1 MHFFRWTS
9 CLLLLFASTLS
20 LAQSSVEGQVKSATG
35 SPVPGAQV
43 SCSRPDAAAP
53 IQKAVTDAEGRFRF
67 TAMEGGQY
75 IVNTEAAGFFT
86 NNYHLVLPPRE
97 PVSLTI
103 QLTPRTAVEETVEVR
118 GESPTIDPNKTGSS
132 QTFTHE
138 QLERLPDPMAETTSN
153 LVANLMPGA
162 SQSHDNF
169 INVRGNEFSLHEFIN
184 GVSFLENT
192 QPQFS
197 PGVSPQI
204 FEVVDLMTGGF
215 TSEYGNRFGGVLDI
229 TTRSGR
235 NMNGHG
241 SLDFRGATQDT
252 YDLNGEYGGVA
263 GKLGYYVFADGFTAG
278 RFLDPP
284 DAIELNDFG
293 SGLRGT
299 TQLDWASGH
308 NSLKL
313 LLMGSGANFQ
323 QPNLPEDQE
332 AGRDASRRVR
342 QQTAIL
348 TWGHTFSPGAVLS
361 SSIYQRIGSD
371 NILPTSDPDTPLS
384 IGSRSTLTVG
394 AKSDLIYLWH
404 GHVLKTGIDL
414 TRLRELESFFI
425 DGRGDAEIFSLDA
438 SGVFSF
444 RGGVKGGQAGIYL
457 QDHFSPF
464 KNFIVDA
471 GVRYDYFDLVDT
483 HVQASPRIGVAYHI
497 KRTKSVI
504 RGSYNRLFS
513 PPPIEYS
520 LLASFIGNNAADPD
534 QRVGNVRAYTQNYFE
549 LGWQQELHRQVG
561 LEVDA
566 YTHSGHNSFENHEI
580 GISRLFLPINFHAAR
595 SSGADV
601 VLNVRSLERL
611 GVSARLQYTVARTF
625 FYGPVTGGFTGDE
638 PLAPG
643 ERIQPAFDQTHT
655 ATANLFYRSSRWRNS
670 WIGTALRYGSGTIVE
685 RGPRL
690 DQHLTADLAAG
701 FNLWKVESRR
711 LDLELDATNLTD
723 NRYKV
728 SKESEEIPV
737 QFAPSRT
744 LGGSLK
750 LHF

>member
-1 MHFFRWTS
+1 MRFFRWTS
-9 CLLLLFASTLS
+9 CLLLLFASTLA
-20 LAQSSVEGQVKSATG
+20 LGQSSLEGQVKSANG
-35 SPVPGAQV
+35 SPISGAQV
-43 SCSRPDAAAP
+43 SVSRPDAAAP
-53 IQKAVTDAEGRFRF
+53 LQKAVTDAEGRFRF
-67 TAMEGGQY
+67 LAMEGGQY
-75 IVNTEAAGFFT
+75 IVNADASGFFT
-86 NNYHLVLPPRE
+86 NSYRLVLRPRE

-103 QLTPRTAVEETVEVR
+103 QLAPRTAVKETVDVR
-118 GESPTIDPNKTGSS
+118 GESQTIDPNKTGSS
-132 QTFTHE
+132 QTFTRE
-138 QLERLPDPMAETTSN
+138 QLERLPSPMTETTSN

-204 FEVVDLMTGGF
+204 FEVVDFITGGF

-235 NMNGHG
+235 NMDGHG

-252 YDLNGEYGGVA
+252 YDLNGDYGGVA
-263 GKLGYYVFADGFTAG
+263 GKLGYYLFADGFTSG

-284 DAIELNDFG
+284 DARELNDFG

-299 TQLDWASGH
+299 TQLDWASGN

-371 NILPTSDPDTPLS
+371 HILPTSDPDTPLS
-384 IGSRSTLTVG
+384 AGSRSTLTVG

-444 RGGVKGGQAGIYL
+444 HGGVKGGQAGLYL

-497 KRTKSVI
+497 QKTKSVI

-549 LGWQQELHRQVG
+549 LGWQQELPRQVG

-580 GISRLFLPINFHAAR
+580 GISRLFLPINFHTAR

-601 VLNVRSLERL
+601 VLNVRGLERRGL
-611 GVSARLQYTVARTF
+611 SARLQYTVARTF

-638 PLAPG
+638 PLDPG

-655 ATANLFYRSSRWRNS
+655 GTANLFYRASRWRNS

>member
-1 MHFFRWTS
+1 MSVARWIVF
-9 CLLLLFASTLS
+9 LLLMFAVSFS
-20 LAQSSVEGQVKSATG
+20 MAQSSVEGVVKTSAG
-35 SPVPGAQV
+35 APVPAAQV
-43 SCSRPDAAAP
+43 SLTHAGASTPA
-53 IQKAVTDAEGRFRF
+53 QKTVADAEGRFHF
-67 TAMEGGQY
+67 AAVDGGQY
-75 IVNTEAAGFFT
+75 VLRTEASGFFISE
-86 NNYHLVLPPRE
+86 YRLVLRPRE

-103 QLTPRTAVEETVEVR
+103 ELALQTAVRENVEVKA
-118 GESPTIDPNKTGSS
+118 EFQTIDPDKTGSS
-132 QTFTHE
+132 QTFTRQ
-138 QLERLPDPMAETTSN
+138 QLDRLPDPLVENTSN

-169 INVRGNEFSLHEFIN
+169 INVRGNEFSLHEFVN

-197 PGVSPQI
+197 PGASPQI
-204 FEVVDLMTGGF
+204 FETVDLMTGGF
-215 TSEYGNRFGGVLDI
+215 TAEYGNRFGGVLDI

-235 NMNGHG
+235 NMQGHG
-241 SLDFRGATQDT
+241 ALNFRGATQDN
-252 YDLNGEYGGVA
+252 YDLNAEYGGSS
-263 GKLGYYVFADGFTAG
+263 GKLGYYVFADGFTSG

-284 DAIELNDFG
+284 DAIELHDFG

-299 TQLDWASGH
+299 TQLDWVSQTD
-308 NSLKL
+308 SFKL
-313 LLMGSGANFQ
+313 LLMGSGASFQ

-332 AGRDASRRVR
+332 VGRDPSRHLR

-348 TWGHTFSPGAVLS
+348 TWGHTFSPNTLLS
-361 SSIYQRIGSD
+361 SSVYQRIGSD
-371 NILPTSDPDTPLS
+371 RILPTSDPDTPVS

-394 AKSDLIYLWH
+394 AKSDVIHLWH
-404 GHVLKTGIDL
+404 GHVLKAGIDL

-444 RGGVKGGQAGIYL
+444 NGGVKGGQAGVYL

-464 KNFIVDA
+464 KNLTVDA

-483 HVQASPRIGVAYHI
+483 HVQASPRIGMAYHI
-497 KRTKSVI
+497 ARTKTVLH
-504 RGSYNRLFS
+504 GAYNRLFS
-513 PPPIEYS
+513 PPPLEYS

-549 LGWQQELHRQVG
+549 VGVQQELHPQVG

-580 GISRLFLPINFHAAR
+580 GISRLFLPINFHTAR

-601 VLNVRSLERL
+601 ILNVRNLERL

-638 PLAPG
+638 PLDPG

-655 ATANLFYRSSRWRNS
+655 GTANLFYCNRWRNS

-701 FNLWKVESRR
+701 FNMWKVENRR

-723 NRYKV
+723 NRYQV
-728 SKESEEIPV
+728 SKESEEIPI

-750 LHF
+750 FHF

>member
-1 MHFFRWTS
+1 MRTRLWVS
-9 CLLLLFASTLS
+9 LLVIVLAAPFC
-20 LAQSSVEGQVKSATG
+20 LAQSSVEGVVKTAAG
-35 SPVPGAQV
+35 APVSGAQV
-43 SCSRPDAAAP
+43 SLTHAGASTPA
-53 IQKAVTDAEGRFRF
+53 QKTVADAEGRFHF
-67 TAMEGGQY
+67 ATVEGGQY
-75 IVNTEAAGFFT
+75 VVRTEAPGFFT
-86 NNYHLVLPPRE
+86 SDYQLVLRPRE
-97 PVSLTI
+97 PVSLSI
-103 QLTPRTAVEETVEVR
+103 ELAPKTAVQESVEVKAQ
-118 GESPTIDPNKTGSS
+118 SQTIDPDKTGSS
-132 QTFTHE
+132 QTFTRQ
-138 QLERLPDPMAETTSN
+138 QLERLPDPLVETTSN

-192 QPQFS
+192 QPQFG

-204 FEVVDLMTGGF
+204 FETVDLMTGGF

-235 NMNGHG
+235 NMQGHG
-241 SLDFRGATQDT
+241 SVNFRGATQDN
-252 YDLNGEYGGVA
+252 YDLNAEYGGAA
-263 GKLGYYVFADGFTAG
+263 GKLGYYVFADGFTSG

-293 SGLRGT
+293 SGLRGA
-299 TQLDWASGH
+299 TQFDWASGKD
-308 NSLKL
+308 SFKL

-332 AGRDASRRVR
+332 VGRDPSRHLR
-342 QQTAIL
+342 QQTGIL
-348 TWGHTFSPGAVLS
+348 TWGHTFSPSTVLS
-361 SSIYQRIGSD
+361 TSVYQRIGSD
-371 NILPTSDPDTPLS
+371 RILPTSDPDTPVS

-394 AKSDLIYLWH
+394 AKSDLVHLWH
-404 GHVLKTGIDL
+404 GHVIKAGIDL

-444 RGGVKGGQAGIYL
+444 SGGLKGGQAGVYL

-464 KNFIVDA
+464 KNLTVDA
-471 GVRYDYFDLVDT
+471 GLRYDYFDLVDT
-483 HVQASPRIGVAYHI
+483 HVQTSPRVGMAYHI
-497 KRTKSVI
+497 TRTKSVVHAA
-504 RGSYNRLFS
+504 YNRLFS
-513 PPPIEYS
+513 PPPLEYS
-520 LLASFIGNNAADPD
+520 LLASFIGNFAADPD

-549 LGWQQELHRQVG
+549 VGIQQELHPQVA

-580 GISRLFLPINFHAAR
+580 GISRLFLPINFHTAR

-601 VLNVRSLERL
+601 VLNVRNLERL

-638 PLAPG
+638 PLEPG

-655 ATANLFYRSSRWRNS
+655 GTANLFYRNRWRNS
-670 WIGTALRYGSGTIVE
+670 WIGTAMRYGSGTIVE
-685 RGPRL
+685 HGPRL
-690 DQHLTADLAAG
+690 DQHLTADLSAG
-701 FNLWKVESRR
+701 FNLWNVESRR

-723 NRYKV
+723 NRYKI
-728 SKESEEIPV
+728 SKESEEIPI

-750 LHF
+750 FHF

>member
-1 MHFFRWTS
+1 MFVSRWIVF
-9 CLLLLFASTLS
+9 LVLLFAVSFS
-20 LAQSSVEGQVKSATG
+20 AAQSNVEGVIKTAAG
-35 SPVPGAQV
+35 APVSGAQV
-43 SCSRPDAAAP
+43 FLTHAGASAP
-53 IQKAVTDAEGRFRF
+53 AQKAVADADGRFHF
-67 TAMEGGQY
+67 SAVDGGQY
-75 IVNTEAAGFFT
+75 VLRTEASGFFT
-86 NNYHLVLPPRE
+86 SEYQLVLRPRE
-97 PVSLTI
+97 PVFLTI
-103 QLTPRTAVEETVEVR
+103 ELAPKTAVRESVEVKAEFR
-118 GESPTIDPNKTGSS
+118 TIDPDKTGSS
-132 QTFTHE
+132 QTFTHQ
-138 QLERLPDPMAETTSN
+138 QLERLPDPLVENTSN

-169 INVRGNEFSLHEFIN
+169 INVRGNEFSLHEFVN

-197 PGVSPQI
+197 PGASPQI
-204 FEVVDLMTGGF
+204 FETVDLMTGGF
-215 TSEYGNRFGGVLDI
+215 TAEYGNRFGGVLDI

-235 NMNGHG
+235 NMQGHG
-241 SLDFRGATQDT
+241 SLNFRGATQDN
-252 YDLNGEYGGVA
+252 YDLNAEYGGSS
-263 GKLGYYVFADGFTAG
+263 GKLGYYVFADGFTSG

-284 DAIELNDFG
+284 AAIELHDFG
-293 SGLRGT
+293 SALRGT
-299 TQLDWASGH
+299 TQLDWVSGKD
-308 NSLKL
+308 SFKF

-323 QPNLPEDQE
+323 QPNLPEDQ
-332 AGRDASRRVR
+332 AVGRNPSRHLR

-348 TWGHTFSPGAVLS
+348 TWGHTFSPNTLLS
-361 SSIYQRIGSD
+361 SSVYQRVGSD
-371 NILPTSDPDTPLS
+371 RILPTSDPDTPLS

-394 AKSDLIYLWH
+394 AKSDVIHLWH
-404 GHVLKTGIDL
+404 GHVFKAGVDL

-444 RGGVKGGQAGIYL
+444 RGGVKGGQAGVYL

-464 KNFIVDA
+464 KNLTVDA

-483 HVQASPRIGVAYHI
+483 HVQASPRAGLAYHI
-497 KRTKSVI
+497 NRTKSVLHA
-504 RGSYNRLFS
+504 SYNRLFS

-520 LLASFIGNNAADPD
+520 LLASFIGNNAADPA
-534 QRVGNVRAYTQNYFE
+534 QRVGDVRAYTQNYFE
-549 LGWQQELHRQVG
+549 VGVQQELHPQVG

-580 GISRLFLPINFHAAR
+580 GISRLFLPINFHTAR

-601 VLNVRSLERL
+601 ILNVRSLERL
-611 GVSARLQYTVARTF
+611 GVSARFQYTVARTF

-638 PLAPG
+638 PLDPG
-643 ERIQPAFDQTHT
+643 QRIQPAFDQTHT
-655 ATANLFYRSSRWRNS
+655 GTANLFYRSHWRDS

-701 FNLWKVESRR
+701 FNMWKVESRR

-728 SKESEEIPV
+728 SKESEEIPI

-750 LHF
+750 FRF

>member
-1 MHFFRWTS
+1 LRTVRWIS
-9 CLLLLFASTLS
+9 LVFLVLAASLCV
-20 LAQSSVEGQVKSATG
+20 AQSSVEGVVRNTAG
-35 SPVPGAQV
+35 APVPAAHVSLVHEGNSAPAQTAV
-43 SCSRPDAAAP
+43 ADAG
-53 IQKAVTDAEGRFRF
+53 GRFHF
-67 TAMEGGQY
+67 SAVNGGQY
-75 IVNTEAAGFFT
+75 VIKTEAQGFFPRD
-86 NNYHLVLPPRE
+86 YQMVLPPRE
-97 PVSLTI
+97 TVSLTI
-103 QLTPRTAVEETVEVR
+103 ELAPRTTVRENVEVTAQYQ
-118 GESPTIDPNKTGSS
+118 TIDPGKTGSS
-132 QTFTHE
+132 QTFSHQ
-138 QLERLPDPMAETTSN
+138 QLERLPDPMVENTSN

-197 PGVSPQI
+197 PGASPQI
-204 FEVVDLMTGGF
+204 FETVDLMTGGF
-215 TSEYGNRFGGVLDI
+215 TAQYGNRFGGVLDI
-229 TTRSGR
+229 TTRSGADMR
-235 NMNGHG
+235 DHG
-241 SLDFRGATQDT
+241 SVNFRGATQDN
-252 YDLNGEYGGVA
+252 YDLNADFGGSVK
-263 GKLGYYVFADGFTAG
+263 KLNYYVFADGFTSG

-284 DAIELNDFG
+284 NAIELHDFG
-293 SGLRGT
+293 SALRGT
-299 TQLDWASGH
+299 TQLDWTTGKDSF
-308 NSLKL
+308 KL

-323 QPNLPEDQE
+323 QPNLPEDQDV
-332 AGRDASRRVR
+332 GRDPSRHLR

-348 TWGHTFSPGAVLS
+348 TWGHAFSPDTVLS
-361 SSIYQRIGSD
+361 SSIYQRIGGD
-371 NILPTSDPDTPLS
+371 RILPTSDSDTPLS

-394 AKSDLIYLWH
+394 AKSDLIQLWH
-404 GHVLKTGIDL
+404 GHVFKAGVDL

-425 DGRGDAEIFSLDA
+425 DGRGDAEIFNLDS

-444 RGGVKGGQAGIYL
+444 RGGLKGGQAGVYL

-464 KNFIVDA
+464 KNVTIDA
-471 GVRYDYFDLVDT
+471 GARYDHFDLVDT
-483 HVQASPRIGVAYHI
+483 HVQLSPRVGVAYHI
-497 KRTKSVI
+497 ARTKSVLHA
-504 RGSYNRLFS
+504 SYNRLFS
-513 PPPIEYS
+513 PPPLEYS
-520 LLASFIGNNAADPD
+520 LLASFIGNNAADPG

-549 LGWQQELHRQVG
+549 VGVQQELHPQVA

-566 YTHSGHNSFENHEI
+566 YTHTGHNSFENHEI
-580 GISRLFLPINFHAAR
+580 GISRLFLPINFHTAR

-601 VLNVRSLERL
+601 ILNVRNLEHL
-611 GVSARLQYTVARTF
+611 GVSARLQYTLARTY

-638 PLAPG
+638 PLDPG

-655 ATANLFYRSSRWRNS
+655 GTANLFYRNRWRDS

-690 DQHLTADLAAG
+690 DQHLTADLSTG
-701 FNLWKVESRR
+701 FTMWNMESRR

-750 LHF
+750 FHF

>member
-1 MHFFRWTS
+1 MRKSLCFT
-9 CLLLLFASTLS
+9 LFNILAVSFS
-20 LAQSSVEGQVKSATG
+20 MAQSTVEGVIKGSAGT
-35 SPVPGAQV
+35 PVAAAQV
-43 SCSRPDAAAP
+43 TLTHAGATEPAQKTAA
-53 IQKAVTDAEGRFRF
+53 DAEGRFHF
-67 TAMEGGQY
+67 AAVEGGQY
-75 IVNTEAAGFFT
+75 VVRTEAAGFFVSE
-86 NNYHLVLPPRE
+86 YQLVLRPRE

-103 QLTPRTAVEETVEVR
+103 ELAPKATVRENVEVR
-118 GESPTIDPNKTGSS
+118 AESQTIDPDKTGSS
-132 QTFTHE
+132 QTFTRQ
-138 QLERLPDPMAETTSN
+138 QLDRLPDPLVENTSS

-169 INVRGNEFSLHEFIN
+169 INVRGNEFSLHEFVN

-204 FEVVDLMTGGF
+204 FEDVDLMTGGF
-215 TSEYGNRFGGVLDI
+215 TAEYSNRFGGVLDI

-235 NMNGHG
+235 TMQGHG
-241 SLDFRGATQDT
+241 SVNFRGATQDN
-252 YDLNGEYGGVA
+252 YDLNADYGGA
-263 GKLGYYVFADGFTAG
+263 SGKFGYYIFADGFTSG

-284 DAIELNDFG
+284 DAIELHDFG

-299 TQLDWASGH
+299 TQLDWASGK

-313 LLMGSGANFQ
+313 LLMGSGANFE

-332 AGRDASRRVR
+332 VGRDPDRHLR

-348 TWGHTFSPGAVLS
+348 TWGHSFSPNTILS
-361 SSIYQRIGSD
+361 SSIYQRVGSD
-371 NILPTSDPDTPLS
+371 RILPTSDPDTPVS

-394 AKSDLIYLWH
+394 GKTDLVHLWH
-404 GHVLKTGIDL
+404 GHVIKAGIDL

-425 DGRGDAEIFSLDA
+425 DGRGDAEIFSLDS

-444 RGGVKGGQAGIYL
+444 SGGLKGGQAGLYV

-464 KNFIVDA
+464 KNLTVDA
-471 GVRYDYFDLVDT
+471 GVRYDHFDLVDT
-483 HVQASPRIGVAYHI
+483 HVQASPRIGLACHI
-497 KRTKSVI
+497 ARTKTVLH
-504 RGSYNRLFS
+504 GAYNRLFS

-520 LLASFIGNNAADPD
+520 LLASFIGNNAADAD

-549 LGWQQELHRQVG
+549 VGIQQELHPQVG

-580 GISRLFLPINFHAAR
+580 GISRLFLPINFHTAR

-601 VLNVRSLERL
+601 VLNVRNLERL
-611 GVSARLQYTVARTF
+611 GVSARVQYTVARTY

-638 PLAPG
+638 PLDPG

-655 ATANLFYRSSRWRNS
+655 GTANLFYRSRWRSS

-685 RGPRL
+685 HGPRL
-690 DQHLTADLAAG
+690 DQHLTADLSAG
-701 FNLWKVESRR
+701 FNLWRVEAHR
-711 LDLELDATNLTD
+711 LDMELDATNLTD
-723 NRYKV
+723 NRYRI
-728 SKESEEIPV
+728 SKESEEIPI

-750 LHF
+750 FHF

>member
-1 MHFFRWTS
+1 MHAFRWT
-9 CLLLLFASTLS
+9 LFLVLVLTAPFA
-20 LAQSSVEGQVKSATG
+20 LAQSSVEGQVKSASG
-35 SPVPGAQV
+35 SPIVGARI
-43 SCSRPDAAAP
+43 SLTHAGITTP
-53 IQKAVTDAEGRFRF
+53 IQQTVTDAEGRFHF
-67 TAMEGGQY
+67 AAVEGGQY
-75 IVNTEAAGFFT
+75 AVKTEASGFFT
-86 NNYHLVLPPRE
+86 SSYQLVLRPRE
-97 PVSLTI
+97 PVSLAI
-103 QLTPRTAVEETVEVR
+103 QLSTRTAVQESIEVR
-118 GESPTIDPNKTGSS
+118 AESQTIDPAKTGSS
-132 QTFTHE
+132 QTFSHE
-138 QLERLPDPMAETTSN
+138 QLERLPDPLTENTST

-192 QPQFS
+192 QPQFG
-197 PGVSPQI
+197 PGISPQI
-204 FEVVDLMTGGF
+204 FETVDLMTGGF
-215 TSEYGNRFGGVLDI
+215 TPEYGNRFGGVLDI

-235 NMNGHG
+235 TMQGHG
-241 SLDFRGATQDT
+241 SLNFLGATQDN
-252 YDLNGEYGGVA
+252 YDLNGEYGGSK
-263 GKLGYYVFADGFTAG
+263 GKLGYYVFADGFASG

-284 DAIELNDFG
+284 NAIEFNDFG

-299 TQLDWASGH
+299 TQLDWISGKD
-308 NSLKL
+308 SFKL

-323 QPNLPEDQE
+323 QPNLPEDQA
-332 AGRDASRRVR
+332 AGRDASRRLR
-342 QQTAIL
+342 QQTGIL
-348 TWGHTFSPGAVLS
+348 TWGHTFSPDTILS

-371 NILPTSDPDTPLS
+371 RILPTSDPDTPLS
-384 IGSRSTLTVG
+384 IGSRSTLTLGV
-394 AKSDLIYLWH
+394 KSDVIHLWR
-404 GHVLKTGIDL
+404 GHVVKAGVDL

-425 DGRGDAEIFSLDA
+425 DGRGDAEIFNLDA

-444 RGGVKGGQAGIYL
+444 SGGVKGGQAGMYL

-464 KNFIVDA
+464 RNLTVDA
-471 GVRYDYFDLVDT
+471 GLRYDYFDLVDT
-483 HVQASPRIGVAYHI
+483 HVQVSPRIGIAYHI
-497 KRTKSVI
+497 TRTKSVI
-504 RGSYNRLFS
+504 HGAYNRLFS
-513 PPPIEYS
+513 PPPLEYS

-549 LGWQQELHRQVG
+549 AGIGQELHRKIS
-561 LEVDA
+561 LELA
-566 YTHSGHNSFENHEI
+566 GWTHTGHNSFENHEI
-580 GISRLFLPINFHAAR
+580 SISRLFLPINFHTAR

-601 VLNVRSLERL
+601 ILNVRNLERT
-611 GVSARLQYTVARTF
+611 GISARLQYTVSRTF

-638 PLAPG
+638 PLSPG

-655 ATANLFYRSSRWRNS
+655 GTANLFYRSHWRNF

-690 DQHLTADLAAG
+690 NQHLTSDLAAG
-701 FNLWKVESRR
+701 FTMWNVESRR
-711 LDLELDATNLTD
+711 LDFELNATNLTD

-750 LHF
+750 FHF

>member
-1 MHFFRWTS
+1 LSTVRWIS
-9 CLLLLFASTLS
+9 LVFVVLAASLCV
-20 LAQSSVEGQVKSATG
+20 AQSSVEGVVRNTAG
-35 SPVPGAQV
+35 APVPAAHVSLIHAGNSAPAQT
-43 SCSRPDAAAP
+43 AMA
-53 IQKAVTDAEGRFRF
+53 DAEGRFHF
-67 TAMEGGQY
+67 SAVNGGQY
-75 IVNTEAAGFFT
+75 VIKTEAQGFFPRD
-86 NNYHLVLPPRE
+86 YQMVLPPRE
-97 PVSLTI
+97 TVSLTI
-103 QLTPRTAVEETVEVR
+103 ELAPRTTVRENVEVTAQYQ
-118 GESPTIDPNKTGSS
+118 TIDPGKTGSS
-132 QTFTHE
+132 QTFSHQ
-138 QLERLPDPMAETTSN
+138 QLERLPDPMVENTSN

-197 PGVSPQI
+197 PGASPQI
-204 FEVVDLMTGGF
+204 FETVDLMTGGF
-215 TSEYGNRFGGVLDI
+215 TAQYGNRFGGVLDI
-229 TTRSGR
+229 TTRSGAD
-235 NMNGHG
+235 MQDHG
-241 SLDFRGATQDT
+241 SVNFRGATQDN
-252 YDLNGEYGGVA
+252 YDLNADFGGSVK
-263 GKLGYYVFADGFTAG
+263 KLNYYVFADGFTSG

-284 DAIELNDFG
+284 NAIELHDFG
-293 SGLRGT
+293 SALRGT
-299 TQLDWASGH
+299 TQLDWASGKD
-308 NSLKL
+308 SFKL

-323 QPNLPEDQE
+323 QPNLPEDQD
-332 AGRDASRRVR
+332 AGRDPSRHLR

-348 TWGHTFSPGAVLS
+348 TWGHTFSPDTVLS
-361 SSIYQRIGSD
+361 SSIYQRIGGD
-371 NILPTSDPDTPLS
+371 RILPTSDPDTPLS

-394 AKSDLIYLWH
+394 AKSDLIQLWH
-404 GHVLKTGIDL
+404 GHVFKAGVDL

-425 DGRGDAEIFSLDA
+425 DGRGDAEIFNLDS

-444 RGGVKGGQAGIYL
+444 RGGLKGGQAGVYL

-464 KNFIVDA
+464 KNVTIDA
-471 GVRYDYFDLVDT
+471 GVRYDHFDLVDT
-483 HVQASPRIGVAYHI
+483 HVQLSPRVGVAYHI
-497 KRTKSVI
+497 TRTKSVLHA
-504 RGSYNRLFS
+504 SYNRLFS
-513 PPPIEYS
+513 PPPLEYS

-549 LGWQQELHRQVG
+549 VGVQQELHPQVA

-566 YTHSGHNSFENHEI
+566 YTHTGHNSFENHEI
-580 GISRLFLPINFHAAR
+580 GISRLFLPINFHTAR

-601 VLNVRSLERL
+601 ILNVRNLEHL
-611 GVSARLQYTVARTF
+611 GVSARLQYTLARTY

-638 PLAPG
+638 PLDPG

-655 ATANLFYRSSRWRNS
+655 GTANLFYRNRWRNS

-690 DQHLTADLAAG
+690 DQHLTGDLSTG
-701 FNLWKVESRR
+701 FTMWNMESRR

-750 LHF
+750 FHF

>member
-1 MHFFRWTS
+1 MRMSSWFF
-9 CLLLLFASTLS
+9 LLLVFLATPFA
-20 LAQSSVEGQVKSATG
+20 LAQSSVEGVVRSAAG
-35 SPVPGAQV
+35 AAVSGAQV
-43 SCSRPDAAAP
+43 SLTYSGASTPA
-53 IQKAVTDAEGRFRF
+53 QKAVSNAEGRFQF
-67 TAMEGGQY
+67 TSVEGGQY
-75 IVNTEAAGFFT
+75 VVRTEASGFFT
-86 NNYHLVLPPRE
+86 SEYHMVLRPRE
-97 PVSLTI
+97 PVSLSI
-103 QLTPRTAVEETVEVR
+103 ELAPRVAARESVEVK
-118 GESPTIDPNKTGSS
+118 GSAQTIDPDKTASS
-132 QTFTHE
+132 QTFTRQ
-138 QLERLPDPMAETTSN
+138 QLDLLPDPLVENTSN
-153 LVANLMPGA
+153 LVANLMPGT

-192 QPQFS
+192 QPQFA
-197 PGVSPQI
+197 PGVSPRI
-204 FEVVDLMTGGF
+204 FEDVDLMTGGF

-235 NMNGHG
+235 SVQGHG
-241 SLDFRGATQDT
+241 SVGFRGATQDN
-252 YDLNGEYGGVA
+252 YDLNAEYGGA
-263 GKLGYYVFADGFTAG
+263 SGQLGYYGFVDGFTSG

-293 SGLRGT
+293 KGLQGAG
-299 TQLDWASGH
+299 QLDWTHGKDTF
-308 NSLKL
+308 KL

-332 AGRDASRRVR
+332 VGRDASRRLR
-342 QQTAIL
+342 QQTGIL
-348 TWGHTFSPGAVLS
+348 TWGHTFSPSTVLS

-371 NILPTSDPDTPLS
+371 RILPTSDPDTPLS
-384 IGSRSTLTVG
+384 IGSRSTLTFG
-394 AKSDLIYLWH
+394 AKSDLTHLWR
-404 GHVLKTGIDL
+404 GHVIKTGIDL

-425 DGRGDAEIFSLDA
+425 DGRGDEEIFALDDT
-438 SGVFSF
+438 GVFSF
-444 RGGVKGGQAGIYL
+444 NGGVKGGQVGIYL

-464 KNFIVDA
+464 KNVTVDA

-497 KRTKSVI
+497 ARTKTVLH
-504 RGSYNRLFS
+504 GAYNRLFS

-520 LLASFIGNNAADPD
+520 LLASFIGNNAAEED

-549 LGWQQELHRQVG
+549 LGIQQELHPQVA

-601 VLNVRSLERL
+601 ILNVRNLERQ
-611 GVSARLQYTVARTF
+611 GVTARLQYTVARTF

-638 PLAPG
+638 PLEPG

-655 ATANLFYRSSRWRNS
+655 GTANLFYRNRWRNS

-685 RGPRL
+685 NGPRL
-690 DQHLTADLAAG
+690 DQHLTADFSAG
-701 FNLWKVESRR
+701 VNVWNVESRR
-711 LDLELDATNLTD
+711 LDLELDATNITD

-728 SKESEEIPV
+728 SKESEEIPI

-744 LGGSLK
+744 LGGTLK
-750 LHF
+750 FCF

>member
-1 MHFFRWTS
+1 MPFRQS
-9 CLLLLFASTLS
+9 LLFVLLMLTPTLA
-20 LAQSSVEGQVKSATG
+20 LAQSTVEGQVKNPAG
-35 SPVPGAQV
+35 SPVSGAQV
-43 SCSRPDAAAP
+43 SINHTGDATPA
-53 IQKAVTDAEGRFRF
+53 QKTTTDAEGKFHF
-67 TAMEGGQY
+67 AGVEAGEYKIT
-75 IVNTEAAGFFT
+75 TEAAGFFT
-86 NNYHLVLPPRE
+86 SSYEFVLRPRE
-97 PVSLTI
+97 PVVLAI
-103 QLTPRTAVEETVEVR
+103 QLSPRTTVEQTVEVR
-118 GESPTIDPNKTGSS
+118 AEYQTVDADKTASS
-132 QTFTHE
+132 QTFSHE
-138 QLERLPDPMAETTSN
+138 QLQRLPEPLIENTST

-197 PGVSPQI
+197 PGLSPRI
-204 FEVVDLMTGGF
+204 FETVDLMTGGF
-215 TSEYGNRFGGVLDI
+215 TPEYGNRFGGVLDI

-235 NMNGHG
+235 TMQGHG
-241 SLDFRGATQDT
+241 GLNFRGATQDN
-252 YDLNGEYGGVA
+252 YDLNGEYGGAA
-263 GKLGYYVFADGFTAG
+263 GRMGYYAFGEGFTSG

-284 DAIELNDFG
+284 NAIELNDFG
-293 SGLRGT
+293 YGLQGT
-299 TQLDWASGH
+299 TQLDWASGN
-308 NSLKL
+308 NSFKL
-313 LLMGSGANFQ
+313 LLMGGGTNFQ

-332 AGRDASRRVR
+332 AGRDASRRLR

-348 TWGHTFSPGAVLS
+348 TWGHTFSSDALVV

-371 NILPTSDPDTPLS
+371 RILPTSDPETPLS
-384 IGSRSTLTVG
+384 LGSRSTLTVG
-394 AKSDLIYLWH
+394 AKSDATYLWR
-404 GHVLKTGIDL
+404 GHVIKAGIDL

-444 RGGVKGGQAGIYL
+444 RGGVKGGEAGAYV

-464 KNFIVDA
+464 QDFTVDA

-504 RGSYNRLFS
+504 RGAYNRLFS

-520 LLASFIGNNAADPD
+520 LLASFIGNNAADVG

-549 LGWQQELHRQVG
+549 LGWQQELRPQVG

-580 GISRLFLPINFHAAR
+580 GISRLFLPINFHTAR

-601 VLNVRSLERL
+601 ILNVRSLERL

-638 PLAPG
+638 PLDPG

-655 ATANLFYRSSRWRNS
+655 ATANLFYRSRRRNS
-670 WIGTALRYGSGTIVE
+670 WLGTALRYGSGTIVE

-690 DQHLTADLAAG
+690 DQHLTADMAAG
-701 FNLWKVESRR
+701 FSLWSVESRR
-711 LDLELDATNLTD
+711 LDVELDVTNITD
-723 NRYKV
+723 NRYRV

-744 LGGSLK
+744 LGGGLK
-750 LHF
+750 LRF